1 MENKKLFLLDA
12 YALIYRAY
20 YAMIRSPRYT
30 SDGLNTS
37 AIFGFCNTLDE
48 ILRKEEPTHIA
59 VCFDPAGGTFRH
71 EAYPEYKAQR
81 EKQPEDITASVPYIK
96 EILAAYRIP
105 VVEIAGYE
113 ADDVIGTLSRMA
125 EAEGYM
131 TYMMTPDKDYGQL
144 VTDRV
149 LQYRPALGGKGFE
162 LRGPAE
168 VCERYGIDSPALVVD
183 LLALEGDASD
193 NVPGCPGV
201 GEKTAVKLV
210 GLYGPVEEIIA
221 HAPEIKGALGRKVAD
236 NAEQILFSKF
246 LVTIKTDVPL
256 GTLDIASFE
265 RRDTDTEALREVYRR
280 LEFRTFLNRLEGD
293 DAPPVAAVTA
303 VPAPGAGGQL
313 SLFDMVEETEDGAD
327 AKAGGRDFS
336 LIEDVDAARA
346 FAAAAAMADCA
357 VAFNAA
363 GDGGMTA
370 RLFGIAVA
378 RADGRTA
385 YIALPD
391 FAAERAAMIEALV
404 PVFGG
409 EHTVAAHDV
418 KLGMLLLRRE
428 GLEWTAPWFSTSVG
442 RYLLNPEMSNDLA
455 DTAFR
460 YLHVKTADYSITSP
474 ERRKL
479 RYEQPAEAVEPMC
492 ERAATVLR
500 LMPELLRLV
509 EADGLG
515 ALLREVE
522 LPFIPVLASMEWEG
536 VRIDPRV
543 LSDISG
549 RLHTKLERLEN
560 EAAELAGGAFNA
572 SSPAQ
577 VGEVLFERL
586 KIDPKAKRT
595 KRGAWS
601 TTEEELNKY
610 AKEHP
615 IVGVILEIRGL
626 RKLLATYVDAL
637 PKLVNPRTG
646 KIHTTF
652 KQTVTATGR
661 ISSVN
666 PNLQNIPIRTD
677 EGREIRRAF
686 VADAGDL
693 LLSADYSQIEL
704 RLMADMSGDEEMTE
718 AFLHGED
725 IHRATAAKIFGV
737 RPEDVTDGQ
746 RRAAKTANFG
756 IIYGISAF
764 GLSERLGIPRGE
776 AKALI
781 DGYMRTYPGVKAYMD
796 GSIERAREQGYVST
810 LRGRKR
816 YLPEI
821 GSRNATVRGFAE
833 RNAINAPL
841 QGSAADIIKVA
852 MISIYGEMRRRGMRS
867 RMILQVHDELIFNVK
882 PDELAELQQLVE
894 EHMRAAHAGRVPLEV
909 SAGVAQNW
917 LEAH

>member
-1 MENKKLFLLDA
+1 M
-12 YALIYRAY
+12 
-20 YAMIRSPRYT
+20 
-30 SDGLNTS
+30 
-37 AIFGFCNTLDE
+37 
-48 ILRKEEPTHIA
+48 
-59 VCFDPAGGTFRH
+59 
-71 EAYPEYKAQR
+71 
-81 EKQPEDITASVPYIK
+81 
-96 EILAAYRIP
+96 
-105 VVEIAGYE
+105 
-113 ADDVIGTLSRMA
+113 
-125 EAEGYM
+125 
-131 TYMMTPDKDYGQL
+131 
-144 VTDRV
+144 
-149 LQYRPALGGKGFE
+149 
-162 LRGPAE
+162 
-168 VCERYGIDSPALVVD
+168 
-183 LLALEGDASD
+183 
-193 NVPGCPGV
+193 
-201 GEKTAVKLV
+201 
-210 GLYGPVEEIIA
+210 
-221 HAPEIKGALGRKVAD
+221 
-236 NAEQILFSKF
+236 
-246 LVTIKTDVPL
+246 
-256 GTLDIASFE
+256 
-265 RRDTDTEALREVYRR
+265 
-280 LEFRTFLNRLEGD
+280 
-293 DAPPVAAVTA
+293 
-303 VPAPGAGGQL
+303 
-313 SLFDMVEETEDGAD
+313 
-327 AKAGGRDFS
+327 
-336 LIEDVDAARA
+336 
-346 FAAAAAMADCA
+346 
-357 VAFNAA
+357 
-363 GDGGMTA
+363 
-370 RLFGIAVA
+370 
-378 RADGRTA
+378 
-385 YIALPD
+385 
-391 FAAERAAMIEALV
+391 
-404 PVFGG
+404 
-409 EHTVAAHDV
+409 
-418 KLGMLLLRRE
+418 
-428 GLEWTAPWFSTSVG
+428 
-442 RYLLNPEMSNDLA
+442 
-455 DTAFR
+455 
-460 YLHVKTADYSITSP
+460 
-474 ERRKL
+474 
-479 RYEQPAEAVEPMC
+479 
-492 ERAATVLR
+492 
-500 LMPELLRLV
+500 
-509 EADGLG
+509 
-515 ALLREVE
+515 
-522 LPFIPVLASMEWEG
+522 
-536 VRIDPRV
+536 
-543 LSDISG
+543 
-549 RLHTKLERLEN
+549 
-560 EAAELAGGAFNA
+560 
-572 SSPAQ
+572 
-577 VGEVLFERL
+577 GEVLFERL